1 MWLTAALPEFYQF
14 RFSLD
19 LACGGVLTNHVAP
32 PNECESVWLLL
43 FLCAS
48 RFLIA
53 NSLENNTASPART
66 AVTSRIPR
74 ESVASKGIASIGYS
88 KRLHILEIEFVN
100 GAVYRYLEVAPSVY
114 RDLMS
119 ADSKARY
126 YDRNIKGNYPSV
138 RVRPR
143 VKQET
148 D

>member
-1 MWLTAALPEFYQF
+1 
-14 RFSLD
+14 
-19 LACGGVLTNHVAP
+19 VLTSCSRFP
-32 PNECESVWLLL
+32 PNEREICLAPV
-43 FLCAS
+43 
-48 RFLIA
+48 
-53 NSLENNTASPART
+53 
-66 AVTSRIPR
+66 VPR
-74 ESVASKGIASIGYS
+74 KAVASKGIASIGYS

-119 ADSKARY
+119 ADSKAAY

>member
-1 MWLTAALPEFYQF
+1 MSAK
-14 RFSLD
+14 
-19 LACGGVLTNHVAP
+19 
-32 PNECESVWLLL
+32 SVWLLF

-48 RFLIA
+48 RLLIA
-53 NSLENNTASPART
+53 NSLENNTVSPVRQSDGLASRRART

-74 ESVASKGIASIGYS
+74 ESVVSKGIASIGYS

-100 GAVYRYLEVAPSVY
+100 GAAYRYLEVTPSVY
-114 RDLMS
+114 RDLMT
-119 ADSKARY
+119 ADSKAGY

-143 VKQET
+143 VKKET

>member
-1 MWLTAALPEFYQF
+1 MSAK
-14 RFSLD
+14 
-19 LACGGVLTNHVAP
+19 
-32 PNECESVWLLL
+32 SVWLLL

-48 RFLIA
+48 RLLIA
-53 NSLENNTASPART
+53 NSLEDNTVSPART
-66 AVTSRIPR
+66 AITSRIPR

-100 GAVYRYLEVAPSVY
+100 GAVYRYLEVTPSVY
-114 RDLMS
+114 RDLMT
-119 ADSKARY
+119 ADSKAGY